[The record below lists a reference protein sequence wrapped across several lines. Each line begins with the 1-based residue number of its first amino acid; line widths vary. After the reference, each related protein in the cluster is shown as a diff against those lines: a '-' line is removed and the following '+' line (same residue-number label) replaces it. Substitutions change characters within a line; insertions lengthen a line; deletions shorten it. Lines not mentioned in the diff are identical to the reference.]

1 MLQET
6 DRASHQSR
14 AMFNE
19 TTFKSLLDFSLCLCL
34 CLCLSVFQFITV
46 DANCTFKRFADL
58 QNVRIKVRAAEPKA
72 TSNPAL
78 MADDDDDQAGK
89 QQNIGCQSP
98 SSSSSQ
104 TVAMETEHMR
114 SYSSV

>member
-1 MLQET
+1 
-6 DRASHQSR
+6 
-14 AMFNE
+14 MFNE
-19 TTFKSLLDFSLCLCL
+19 TTFKFLLYFSLCLCL
-34 CLCLSVFQFITV
+34 CLCVFQFITV

-58 QNVRIKVRAAEPKA
+58 QNVRIKVRAAKPKA

-89 QQNIGCQSP
+89 QQRIGCQSP

-104 TVAMETEHMR
+104 TAAMDTEHMR
-114 SYSSV
+114 SHSSL

>member
-1 MLQET
+1 
-6 DRASHQSR
+6 
-14 AMFNE
+14 
-19 TTFKSLLDFSLCLCL
+19 
-34 CLCLSVFQFITV
+34 
-46 DANCTFKRFADL
+46 
-58 QNVRIKVRAAEPKA
+58 
-72 TSNPAL
+72 

-114 SYSSV
+114 SPSSV

>member
-34 CLCLSVFQFITV
+34 YLSVFQFITV

-58 QNVRIKVRAAEPKA
+58 QNVRIKVTAAEPKA